1 MSYVHLLPDLRM
13 PDLRMNDTPNR
24 PLLNARLM
32 SAVPAMLEALKH
44 ADRDISMYHS
54 AMKDHDLLSGTLRHI
69 RRALAQAEA
78 ET

>member
-1 MSYVHLLPDLRM
+1 MSYLHLLPDLR
-13 PDLRMNDTPNR
+13 NG
-24 PLLNARLM
+24 LLLDARLM

-54 AMKDHDLLSGTLRHI
+54 AMKDHDLLSGALRHI
-69 RRALAQAEA
+69 RRALAQAGV

>member
-13 PDLRMNDTPNR
+13 NDTLNR
-24 PLLNARLM
+24 PLLDARLM

-44 ADRDISMYHS
+44 ADRDISIYHS
-54 AMKDHDLLSGTLRHI
+54 AMSDHELLGDTLCHI
-69 RRALAQAEA
+69 RRALAQAGV